1 MGIEKQRVV
10 YENGTKLLICVDCGK
25 EFAFP
30 PKEAKFFQA
39 KGFPDPRR
47 CRPCRADHREQRE
60 RGQSRTRER
69 RAVDGK
75 ATLGDVITL
84 HLGGGT

>member
-1 MGIEKQRVV
+1 MKIENQRVV
-10 YENGTKLLICVDCGK
+10 HEGGTKILTCWDCGK

-30 PKEAKFFQA
+30 PQEQKFFEE

-69 RAVDGK
+69 RAFDGK
-75 ATLGDVITL
+75 ATLGDVITM

>member
-1 MGIEKQRVV
+1 MKIEKQRFVF
-10 YENGTKLLICVDCGK
+10 ENGTKLLTCVDCGK

-30 PKEAKFFQA
+30 PQEQKFFEE
-39 KGFPDPRR
+39 KGFCPPIR

-60 RGQSRTRER
+60 RWQSRTRER